1 MEEETCCLTYSRNL
15 VCTNATTAGVTLLPL
30 ISKISCR
37 MRLERIKKGMD
48 RKLRKEQAGF

>member
-37 MRLERIKKGMD
+37 MRLEQIKKGMD